1 MFMSPVRTQSR
12 QTARRQRGAVAYGA
26 LLAAGLV
33 LVAAATWVV
42 LSTGPSAEP
51 AEDHQAPA
59 AAVDPVLVPEDAELE
74 EGPKLELPGQGD
86 LLVELDYLGS
96 KEEQHLRVQRQ
107 GLLVGKVY
115 GAFENGAPIDGAVIS
130 VYGGPQDG
138 LSTRTDQEGNFE
150 LSGLIPG
157 THFFRIDS
165 AQSFSV
171 VRMQRVIERNP
182 TKRDFF
188 LGRPLDVEFLVRD
201 HENKPLANARV
212 LVDGGLHE
220 ALSNDKGLAM
230 LGNIVGGRRVLID
243 VRAQGF
249 VPVRYEMNLFA
260 DGLASGP
267 VELPPLPRGGTVRGR
282 IKSWPGGAL
291 PTVTLVPRA
300 TQPGAAL
307 VAWETWQDIE
317 VDREGRFVI
326 ENVPTTHLLDIRAY
340 HPWGVSDPR
349 MRAVTPSA
357 FTAANISFVI
367 RQSKAKIT
375 GTVYGP
381 DGQPKSGVDVRLL
394 ALHPDQVLAALYPG
408 LDNSPVGV
416 RLPVPAQM
424 QRQTVSARDGT
435 FEIAVGD
442 HVQGTG
448 SYVLLASA
456 QGMRTTRH
464 EVQTVGQDLKI
475 RMKAQDTQASVTL
488 ERIDEGP
495 LPASVRWKLD
505 GTLMDTEGLALGN
518 LQEGLYRVKI
528 TRGNQVLRLH
538 DSFYVDRRTS
548 IDLSR

>member
-1 MFMSPVRTQSR
+1 MSPARTQMR
-12 QTARRQRGAVAYGA
+12 PTGHAQRGAVAHGA

-33 LVAAATWVV
+33 LAAAATWVV
-42 LSTGPSAEP
+42 LSSGPTEQPTKDHAPVAVEP
-51 AEDHQAPA
+51 AVPA
-59 AAVDPVLVPEDAELE
+59 PEDAVLE
-74 EGPKLELPGQGD
+74 EGPKLELSGQGD
-86 LLVELDYLGS
+86 LLVELDYLGT

-107 GLLVGKVY
+107 GLLVGMVY
-115 GAFENGAPIDGAVIS
+115 GASGNGAPIDGAVIS

-138 LSTRTDQEGNFE
+138 LSTRSDQEGKFE
-150 LSGLIPG
+150 LTGLIPG

-165 AQSFSV
+165 AQNFSV

-188 LGRPLDVEFLVRD
+188 LGQPLDVELLVRD

-212 LVDGGLHE
+212 MVDGGLHE
-220 ALSNDKGLAM
+220 AITNDEGLAL
-230 LGNIVGGRRVLID
+230 LGNVVGGRRVLVD
-243 VRAQGF
+243 VRAEGF

-267 VELPPLPRGGTVRGR
+267 VELPALPRGGTVRGR

-300 TQPGAAL
+300 TQPGAVL

-357 FTAANISFVI
+357 YTAANISFVI

-375 GTVYGP
+375 GKVYGP
-381 DGQPKSGVDVRLL
+381 DGQPKRGVDLRLL
-394 ALHPDQVLAALYPG
+394 ALHPDKVLAALYPG
-408 LDNSPVGV
+408 LENSPVGV

-424 QRQTVSARDGT
+424 QRQTVSAADGT

-456 QGMRTTRH
+456 EGLRTTRH
-464 EVQTVGQDLKI
+464 EIQTVGQKLEI
-475 RMKAQDTQASVTL
+475 RLEAQDTQASVTL
-488 ERIDEGP
+488 ERLDEGP
-495 LPASVRWKLD
+495 LPSFARWKLD
-505 GTLMDTEGLALGN
+505 GALVSSESLALGN

-528 TRGNQVLRLH
+528 TRGSQTLWVH
-538 DSFYVDRRTS
+538 EGFYVDRRTS